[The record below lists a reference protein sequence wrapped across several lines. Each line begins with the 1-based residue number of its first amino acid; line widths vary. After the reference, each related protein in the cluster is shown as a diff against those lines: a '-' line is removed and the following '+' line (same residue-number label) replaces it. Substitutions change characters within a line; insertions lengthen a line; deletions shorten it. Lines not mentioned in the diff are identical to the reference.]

1 MLSLCPEPSGGSP
14 SHPRPKPKPVM
25 GPSPSHLTSTHPSLT
40 LPCYI
45 GVCPASDLG
54 RHGAPPPISLGSFP
68 QAFTFLALPGHLS
81 KRTAACAPACVVLTL
96 LYFSPQHLALSALL
110 RIDLFVYFY
119 LLLLEYQL
127 LEGRAL
133 VSHCCISCALNSF
146 WDIVGAQ

>member
-1 MLSLCPEPSGGSP
+1 MAPHLIQGQSP
-14 SHPRPKPKPVM
+14 SLSWARHL
-25 GPSPSHLTSTHPSLT
+25 LTSALHTPLT
-40 LPCYI
+40 LPCYV
-45 GVCPASDLG
+45 GVCPASDRD
-54 RHGAPPPISLGSFP
+54 RHGAPLPISYGSFP

-81 KRTAACAPACVVLTL
+81 KRTGASACVVLTL

-110 RIDLFVYFY
+110 RIPLFVYFC

-127 LEGRAL
+127 FEGRAL